1 MRRRW
6 TWMLVLGAVLAV
18 ACAGSALAY
27 KPTIVKVGNL
37 PPPGLSGGFKPVKL
51 PKSELAPVHLDISGD
66 FETLAPPL
74 PALKEAIFEIDRN
87 MAVNARGLAT
97 CSAWKVVTTEMAPRW
112 KVCKPAWVGEGEME
126 FEIAFP
132 ESSPFPMKS
141 HAMAFNGGVKGG
153 VTTILIHAF
162 LGIPVSAA
170 VVITVKITKIH
181 KGRYGTKWVA
191 TVPVIAGGSGSVKK
205 FNLEFFREFTNKR
218 KKRSY
223 LLARCPDGRLQ
234 AHAEALFA
242 DGSQRHG
249 DFVRPCTPRG

>member
-1 MRRRW
+1 
-6 TWMLVLGAVLAV
+6 VLAV

-37 PPPGLSGGFKPVKL
+37 PPLELSGGFSPTKL
-51 PKSELAPVHLDISGD
+51 PKNKLAPVHLDISGD

-87 MAVNARGLAT
+87 MAVNARGLAI
-97 CSAWKVVTTEMAPRW
+97 CSAWKVMTTEMAPRW

-205 FNLEFFREFTNKR
+205 FNLEFFREFTYKR

-223 LLARCPDGRLQ
+223 LLAKCPTGKLQ

-242 DGSQRHG
+242 DGSKRYG
-249 DFVRPCTPRG
+249 DIVRPCTPRG